1 MNYMNKKFFIWNDFF
16 SEKSYFCAYDL
27 LALIVL
33 FFLFF
38 FIFVNLSKADWV
50 TESPQNYPYDV
61 YYYACKHDT
70 YNCDEIDYDY
80 YKDGE
85 FFYRYQPNDSEPCRY
100 TRPWYIYNSDVPL
113 DMTTG
118 TWQVKEYRRSNRM
131 FFCQS
136 GSFVMQGEACNAPTS
151 TPENFTAS
159 TTETNITLA
168 WDSVYN
174 ANFYNLAR
182 DTSTNT
188 IATTSSLYF
197 MDEDIECDT
206 VYNYFVQAENEC
218 GTSTYSQVVA
228 TSSACQT
235 QEPTGSSSSSVMNL
249 DIYYSF
255 MGYLFILI
263 MLFFLLVYFYLL
275 ISTLIL

>member
-1 MNYMNKKFFIWNDFF
+1 MFVMANK
-16 SEKSYFCAYDL
+16 A
-27 LALIVL
+27 
-33 FFLFF
+33 
-38 FIFVNLSKADWV
+38 KADWI

-100 TRPWYIYNSDVPL
+100 THPWYIYNSDVPL

-136 GSFVMQGEACNAPTS
+136 GSFVMQGETCNAPTS
-151 TPENFTAS
+151 TPDNFTAS

-174 ANFYNLAR
+174 ADFYNIAR
-182 DTSTNT
+182 DTSTT
-188 IATTSSLYF
+188 TYATTSNLYF
-197 MDEDIECDT
+197 MDEDIVCDT

-218 GTSTYSQVVA
+218 GTSTFSEVIA
-228 TSSACQT
+228 TSTPCANIEATST
-235 QEPTGSSSSSVMNL
+235 PFNMGSGIEGFEFSDDLSIISGMTKH
-249 DIYYSF
+249 YSTTTASRTPDWVEYHYF
-255 MGYLFILI
+255 HIPFFVWILLAVPSLWI
-263 MLFFLLVYFYLL
+263 AQRLIIEFL
-275 ISTLIL
+275 IRWRK